1 MGEFDKFESVGSHRI
16 FGGRFGAAKR
26 RVHNEAYTVFAELLF
41 KYCVADPVKGPMI
54 LYDYFRSSAAYRV
67 RIAIALKGLVVERR
81 PVHLLRGEQRDPGY
95 RAKSP
100 LSIVPTLE
108 LDDGTLITQSLAI
121 IDYLDA
127 LKPDPPLL
135 PQDAVTAAQ
144 ARAAAL
150 TIACEIHPLANLRVI
165 EALQGQFGA
174 RDDQIAIWRKRWI
187 YDGLSAVET
196 LIAPAPFAFGAEPSL
211 ADICLIPQV
220 YNARRFDVPLD
231 ACPRILAVD
240 SACASHPAF
249 IEARPEAQPDAE

>member
-1 MGEFDKFESVGSHRI
+1 
-16 FGGRFGAAKR
+16 
-26 RVHNEAYTVFAELLF
+26 
-41 KYCVADPVKGPMI
+41 MI
-54 LYDYFRSSAAYRV
+54 LYDYYRSSAAYRV

-81 PVHLLRGEQRDPGY
+81 PIHLLRGEQRDPGY

-100 LSIVPTLE
+100 LAIVPTLE
-108 LDDGTLITQSLAI
+108 LDDGTLVTQSLAI

-135 PQDAVTAAQ
+135 PKDAITAAQ
-144 ARAAAL
+144 VRAAAL

-165 EALQGQFGA
+165 EVLQRQFGA
-174 RDDQIAIWRKRWI
+174 EDEQIAMWRRRWI
-187 YDGLSAVET
+187 GEGLSAVEQ
-196 LIAPAPFAFGAEPSL
+196 LISPAPYSFGAEPSL

-220 YNARRFDVPLD
+220 YNARRFGVSLD

-240 SACASHPAF
+240 FACASHPAF

>member
-1 MGEFDKFESVGSHRI
+1 
-16 FGGRFGAAKR
+16 
-26 RVHNEAYTVFAELLF
+26 
-41 KYCVADPVKGPMI
+41 MI
-54 LYDYFRSSAAYRV
+54 LYDYYRSSAAYRV
-67 RIAIALKGLVVERR
+67 RIAIALKNLFVERR

-100 LSIVPTLE
+100 LGIVPTLQ
-108 LDDGTLITQSLAI
+108 LDDGRLITQSLAI

-127 LKPDPPLL
+127 VKPEPPLL
-135 PQDAVTAAQ
+135 PKDPVLAAQ

-165 EALQGQFGA
+165 EALQGEFGA
-174 RDDQIAIWRKRWI
+174 SDDQIAVWRRRWI
-187 YDGLSAVET
+187 SEGLSAVEA
-196 LIAPAPFAFGAEPSL
+196 LIAPAPFAFGSDPSL

-231 ACPRILAVD
+231 ACPRILAVEA
-240 SACASHPAF
+240 ACAAHPAF